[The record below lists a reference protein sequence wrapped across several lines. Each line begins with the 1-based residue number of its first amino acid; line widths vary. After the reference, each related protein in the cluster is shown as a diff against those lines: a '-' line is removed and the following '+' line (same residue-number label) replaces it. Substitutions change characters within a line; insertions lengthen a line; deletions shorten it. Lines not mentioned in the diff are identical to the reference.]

1 MAVFAEHKDIIQN
14 TIPDNTDSGLYLKY
28 GDRPS
33 GANNKVQAVLWPVW
47 VHKVLY
53 PEVQQ
58 PRTNLYQKVVMRLI
72 RAKTHDAEDI
82 AKLTGMHINLV
93 KLIQA
98 ELYSS
103 GWINAQANALT
114 ESGIL
119 AINDADQQSEQLA
132 SGYLFQDAHTGM
144 LWPRIEK
151 RLNIMEPI
159 DPAARFPEFQLDR
172 KTGRTLK
179 PYKPSGNFQQL
190 SLPDSQAALKAWQD
204 YRSDYRTARQLYS
217 NGELPQEVRLSGIRM
232 QKVLPVLAWVVVWI
246 TPGSAYSLWSIKDP
260 FDIRDEA
267 WWLTDQL
274 PKLLE
279 TDRNLLKSLGK
290 LIGETKQENQTVSE
304 WLATLQKEAQLQVLL
319 NYPWANKEPDIA
331 AAISVLLTRKE
342 TISNGQKHKNDLEAA
357 VTESQKLLEVLMQWL
372 IKTYP
377 ANRDLLP
384 KAGKNNRD
392 DNKQFLIELR
402 LPAMTADVVEILSR
416 QILKTV
422 IKALNT
428 PTSSLKAL
436 VFAAALGSRSNP
448 SHPMKRLTAQQLQLE
463 RLLKLAD
470 LRNQTSHGNSRYTG
484 KHYQTITEANAVEQI
499 DYALSFTE
507 QFKEWI
513 NG

>member
-1 MAVFAEHKDIIQN
+1 MAVFAEHKNIIHN
-14 TIPDNTDSGLYLKY
+14 SMPENTDSGLYLKY
-28 GDRPS
+28 GRRPS
-33 GANNKVQAVLWPVW
+33 GANDKVKAVLWPVW
-47 VHKVLY
+47 VHEVLY
-53 PEVQQ
+53 PEVRQ
-58 PRTNLYQKVVMRLI
+58 PRTNIYQKVVMRLI

-82 AKLTGMHINLV
+82 AQLTGMHINLV

-98 ELYSS
+98 ELYSND
-103 GWINAQANALT
+103 WINAQANALT
-114 ESGIL
+114 ESGIR
-119 AINDADQQSEQLA
+119 AINEADQQSEQLA
-132 SGYLFQDAHTGM
+132 SGHLFQDAYTGK

-151 RLNIMEPI
+151 RLSIMEPI

-179 PYKPSGNFQQL
+179 PYKPYGNFQQL
-190 SLPDSQAALKAWQD
+190 PVPDLQEALKAWQE
-204 YRSDYRTARQLYS
+204 YRSDYRAARQLYS

-232 QKVLPVLAWVVVWI
+232 QKVSSVLAWIIVWI
-246 TPGSAYSLWSIKDP
+246 TPGNAYSLWTIKDP

-279 TDRNLLKSLGK
+279 TDRNLLKSLGQ
-290 LIGETKQENQTVSE
+290 LIGETKQDNQTVSE
-304 WLATLQKEAQLQVLL
+304 WLASLQKQAQLQVLL

-342 TISNGQKHKNDLEAA
+342 TISNGQNHQNDLEAA

-377 ANRDLLP
+377 ANTGSLP
-384 KAGKNNRD
+384 KASKND
-392 DNKQFLIELR
+392 YALNKQLLIELR
-402 LPAMTADVVEILSR
+402 LPAMTADVVEVLSR
-416 QILKTV
+416 QILQSV
-422 IKALNT
+422 IKSLST

-436 VFAAALGSRSNP
+436 VFAAALGTVGNP
-448 SHPMKRLTAQQLQLE
+448 NHPLKSLTANQLRLD

-470 LRNQTSHGNSRYTG
+470 LRNQTSHGNSRHTG
-484 KHYQTITEANAVEQI
+484 KHYQIITETYAVEQI

-507 QFKEWI
+507 QFREWI
-513 NG
+513 HG